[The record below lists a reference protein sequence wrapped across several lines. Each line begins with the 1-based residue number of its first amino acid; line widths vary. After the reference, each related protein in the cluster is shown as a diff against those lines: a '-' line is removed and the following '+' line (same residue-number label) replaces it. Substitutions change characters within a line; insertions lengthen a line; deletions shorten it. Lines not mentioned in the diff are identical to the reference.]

1 MLGKN
6 REYYNK
12 GVRKIYKT
20 KDIVL
25 TGFAL
30 FAMLFGAGNLIFPP
44 TVGYIVGDNW
54 KLAAFGFCITGIGF
68 PLMGIIASGFAGTDL
83 DHFSDKVSPIFSR
96 VFNTA
101 LILAIGPFLAI
112 PRTGATAFE
121 VMMTPYV
128 GTENSMAK
136 YIFLIIYFGI
146 VLLFSLRESAVI
158 DRIGKILTPILLV
171 VLTII
176 IFKGISDPI
185 GEVVIRET
193 SNNFRFG
200 FYNGYQTMDTL
211 AAIIFASI
219 ILKTITGKH
228 KDLGRKEQFTFLLKA
243 SIIAVCGLT
252 IVYGGLLYIGA
263 TSTSILENK
272 GTTQLLNDIVAKLLG
287 KSGNMLLGIC
297 VAGACLTTAI
307 GLTATVGDYFSSVFN
322 TKYEKI
328 VVVNVILSLIFASF
342 GVDLIVKVAAPI
354 LTFIYPIAI
363 VLIVLNFFKKYLN
376 SRGIF
381 IGCVVGAGVIGA
393 IETLQ
398 MLKVCPMSL
407 YNLYLSLPFQ
417 DYGLAWIVPS
427 IICGIIFR
435 VVEGIRK

>member
-1 MLGKN
+1 M
-6 REYYNK
+6 
-12 GVRKIYKT
+12 RKIYKT

-68 PLMGIIASGFAGTDL
+68 PLMGIIASGFAGTEL
-83 DHFSDKVSPIFSR
+83 DHFSDRVSPLFSR
-96 VFNTA
+96 IFNTA
-101 LILAIGPFLAI
+101 LILAIGPCLAI

-128 GTENSMAK
+128 GTDSSIAK
-136 YIFLIIYFGI
+136 YIFLVIYFGV

-158 DRIGKILTPILLV
+158 DRIGKILTPILLI
-171 VLTII
+171 VLAII
-176 IFKGISDPI
+176 IFKGVSSPI
-185 GEVVIRET
+185 GDLVT
-193 SNNFRFG
+193 TGTTNNFRYG

-219 ILKTITGKH
+219 ILKTITGKN
-228 KDLGRKEQFTFLLKA
+228 KDLGRKEQLSFLLKA
-243 SIIAVCGLT
+243 SAIAVCGLA

-263 TSTSILENK
+263 TSTSVLENK
-272 GTTQLLNDIVAKLLG
+272 GTTQLLNAIVAE
-287 KSGNMLLGIC
+287 LLGIC

-307 GLTATVGDYFSSVFN
+307 GLTATVGDYFSSVFK

-328 VVVNVILSLIFASF
+328 VIINVIVSLIFAGF
-342 GVDLIVKVAAPI
+342 GVDLIVQVAAPI
-354 LTFIYPIAI
+354 LVFIYPIAI
-363 VLIVLNFFKKYLN
+363 VLIILNLFKGYIQD
-376 SRGIF
+376 RGIF
-381 IGCVVGAGVIGA
+381 IGCVVGAGLIGA

-398 MLKVCPMSL
+398 MLNACPEGI
-407 YNLYLSLPFQ
+407 YKLYLELPFQ
-417 DYGLAWIVPS
+417 DYGLAWILPS
-427 IICGIIFR
+427 IVVGIIFR
-435 VVEGIRK
+435 VVEKIKK

>member
-1 MLGKN
+1 
-6 REYYNK
+6 
-12 GVRKIYKT
+12 VRKIYKT

-68 PLMGIIASGFAGTDL
+68 PLMGIIASGFAGTEL
-83 DHFSDKVSPIFSR
+83 DHFSDRVSPLFSR
-96 VFNTA
+96 IFNTA
-101 LILAIGPFLAI
+101 LILAIGPCLAI

-128 GTENSMAK
+128 GTDSSIAK
-136 YIFLIIYFGI
+136 YIFLVIYFGV
-146 VLLFSLRESAVI
+146 VLLFSLRAS
-158 DRIGKILTPILLV
+158 
-171 VLTII
+171 
-176 IFKGISDPI
+176 PI
-185 GEVVIRET
+185 GDLVT
-193 SNNFRFG
+193 TGTTNNFRYG

-219 ILKTITGKH
+219 ILKTITGKN
-228 KDLGRKEQFTFLLKA
+228 KDLGRKEQLSFLLKA
-243 SIIAVCGLT
+243 SAIAVCGLA

-263 TSTSILENK
+263 TSTSVLENK
-272 GTTQLLNDIVAKLLG
+272 GTTQLLNAIVAELLG

-307 GLTATVGDYFSSVFN
+307 GLTATVGDYFSSVFK

-328 VVVNVILSLIFASF
+328 VIINVIVSLIFAGF
-342 GVDLIVKVAAPI
+342 GVDLIVQVAAPI
-354 LTFIYPIAI
+354 LVFIYPIAI
-363 VLIVLNFFKKYLN
+363 VLIVLNLFKGYLKD
-376 SRGIF
+376 RGVF
-381 IGCVVGAGVIGA
+381 IGCVVGAGIIGA

-398 MLKVCPMSL
+398 MLGVCPVGI
-407 YNLYLSLPFQ
+407 YNLYLKLPFQ

-427 IICGIIFR
+427 IVFGVIFR
-435 VVEGIRK
+435 IIEKMKK

>member
-1 MLGKN
+1 M
-6 REYYNK
+6 
-12 GVRKIYKT
+12 RKIYKT

-68 PLMGIIASGFAGTDL
+68 PLMGIIASGFAGTEL
-83 DHFSDKVSPIFSR
+83 DHFSDRVSPLFSR
-96 VFNTA
+96 IFNTA
-101 LILAIGPFLAI
+101 LILAIGPCLAI

-128 GTENSMAK
+128 GTDSSIAK
-136 YIFLIIYFGI
+136 YIFLVIYFGV

-158 DRIGKILTPILLV
+158 DRIGKILTPILLI
-171 VLTII
+171 VLAII
-176 IFKGISDPI
+176 IFKGVSSPI
-185 GEVVIRET
+185 GDLVT
-193 SNNFRFG
+193 TGTTNNFRYG

-219 ILKTITGKH
+219 ILKTITGKN
-228 KDLGRKEQFTFLLKA
+228 KDLGRKEQLSFLLKA
-243 SIIAVCGLT
+243 SAIAVCGLA

-263 TSTSILENK
+263 TSTSVLENK
-272 GTTQLLNDIVAKLLG
+272 GTTQLLNAIVAELLG

-307 GLTATVGDYFSSVFN
+307 GLTATVGDYFSSVFK

-328 VVVNVILSLIFASF
+328 VIINVIVSLIFAGF
-342 GVDLIVKVAAPI
+342 GVDLIVQVA
-354 LTFIYPIAI
+354 IYPIAI
-363 VLIVLNFFKKYLN
+363 VLIVLNLFKGYLKD
-376 SRGIF
+376 RGVF
-381 IGCVVGAGVIGA
+381 IGCVVGAGIIGA
-393 IETLQ
+393 IETLE
-398 MLKVCPMSL
+398 MLGVCPVGI
-407 YNLYLSLPFQ
+407 YNLYLKLPFQ

-427 IICGIIFR
+427 IVFGVIFR
-435 VVEGIRK
+435 IIEKMKK

>member
-1 MLGKN
+1 M
-6 REYYNK
+6 NK
-12 GVRKIYKT
+12 GVRTIYRT
-20 KDIVL
+20 KDIIL

-68 PLMGIIASGFAGTDL
+68 PLMGIIASGFAGTEL
-83 DHFSDKVSPIFSR
+83 DHFSDRVSPLFSR
-96 VFNTA
+96 IFNTA

-121 VMMTPYV
+121 VMMTPYI
-128 GTENSMAK
+128 GTDNSMAK
-136 YIFLIIYFGI
+136 YLFLIIYFGV

-171 VLTII
+171 VLAII
-176 IFKGISDPI
+176 IFKGISSPI
-185 GEVVIRET
+185 GEIIST
-193 SNNFRFG
+193 NTTNNFRFG

-219 ILKTITGKH
+219 ILKTITGKN
-228 KDLGRKEQFTFLLKA
+228 KNLGRKEQLSFLLKA
-243 SIIAVCGLT
+243 SAIAVCGLA

-263 TSTSILENK
+263 TSTSVLENK
-272 GTTQLLNDIVAKLLG
+272 GTTQLLNTIVAQLLG
-287 KSGNMLLGIC
+287 KNGNLLLGIC

-328 VVVNVILSLIFASF
+328 VVINVILSLIFASF
-342 GVDLIVKVAAPI
+342 GVDLIVQIAAPI

-363 VLIVLNFFKKYLN
+363 VLIVLNFFKQFLN
-376 SRGIF
+376 DRGIF
-381 IGCVVGAGVIGA
+381 IGCVIGAGLIGA
-393 IETLQ
+393 IETLK
-398 MLKVCPMSL
+398 MLNICPDIIYSFYMK
-407 YNLYLSLPFQ
+407 LPFQ

-427 IICGIIFR
+427 IVFGVLFRII
-435 VVEGIRK
+435 EKIKK